1 MNGNMLI
8 SGACLMAGLLATVPV
23 RAQQHHTEKEMLAS
37 AYTLYLDGDYARAGR
52 IYAELLSL
60 KPDNVTYNYYYGVCV
75 LESGSDREEAIPHL
89 ETAAADGQVPSNVH
103 YYLAKAYHQQY
114 RFDEAIGQYGW
125 LMDHENRIFLE
136 DKRVAGQLEA
146 CRRALE
152 TDFLATGTG
161 VTGHEEVNAGD
172 FGRTAPFLRAGGHFL
187 TMTERVAQKKNISR
201 FGQLIYVDG
210 DGRWMTYS
218 GPGKKG
224 QSEIFLARRK
234 SRDSWFEPVMVR
246 FDGDPAM
253 DKVCPTVADNG
264 TTLYFSSDGHTAIGG
279 LDIFMSRFNSSTHSW
294 STPERLPAPVNTPS
308 DDYYYLP
315 LPEPAMAVFC
325 SDRESAAGQTGV
337 FTVRSGMPD
346 AMALPVAAKAEETTP
361 EEEVPEPST
370 SVPDNTGMADAYPLP
385 PDDANGS
392 ASPAEPAESAHA
404 LASSEPVKAT
414 AADSKEQ
421 QQAADPAEEAGT
433 PAVTRPEKNKVPS
446 APAAPENRVMARNAA
461 GERDGNLRLR
471 AVGTATHEQEN
482 NREIPEPWTVTD
494 AMANASTSVAAAQE
508 MKIPE
513 PVARQEEEV
522 PDDFPADAG
531 GEKQPATASSGTD
544 LAAAE
549 PLSMEG
555 FFYSIDEPK
564 VSGAQIVVEKDGMPV
579 AHCQTDP
586 YPSGGAYSLSL
597 PSAGSYLLKVTK
609 TGGPELIGRFSVDDA
624 EGTVCRQLVTY
635 KDSLEQAYLAVLGC
649 GEEPHAAVR
658 YAVQVGAFKTRTETE
673 IKAAFAGKGIDG
685 VTMLNKNDFRV
696 FVTGLCDDFYSALK
710 TRQVLIEKGVPDAFV
725 VAISDTGFIPLD
737 EAVLASR

>member
-8 SGACLMAGLLATVPV
+8 SGACLMAGLLAAVPAG
-23 RAQQHHTEKEMLAS
+23 AQQHHTEKEMLAS
-37 AYTLYLDGDYARAGR
+37 AYTLYLDGDYAKAGR

-103 YYLAKAYHQQY
+103 YYLARAYHQQY
-114 RFDEAIGQYGW
+114 RFDEAIGQYSW

-146 CRRALE
+146 CRRARE
-152 TDFLATGTG
+152 TDFLATGTS

-187 TMTERVAQKKNISR
+187 TMTERVAQKKNMSR

-234 SRDSWFEPVMVR
+234 SRDSWFEPVQVR
-246 FDGDPAM
+246 FDGDPVM

-279 LDIFMSRFNSSTHSW
+279 LDVFMSRYNSSTHSW
-294 STPERLPAPVNTPS
+294 SSPELFPAPVNTPS

-325 SDRESAAGQTGV
+325 SDRESATGQTGV
-337 FTVRSGMPD
+337 YTVRSGMPD
-346 AMALPVAAKAEETTP
+346 AMALPVAAQAEETTP
-361 EEEVPEPST
+361 EETDTQVASAVRDHAT
-370 SVPDNTGMADAYPLP
+370 ADAYPLP
-385 PDDANGS
+385 PDDADRFISSENT
-392 ASPAEPAESAHA
+392 ESKQA
-404 LASSEPVKAT
+404 LASSEPVNAT
-414 AADSKEQ
+414 AADSKEGREGTEPSNKTEGAL
-421 QQAADPAEEAGT
+421 AANRDAPVPVPVEA
-433 PAVTRPEKNKVPS
+433 
-446 APAAPENRVMARNAA
+446 ENRTLARNTA
-461 GERDGNLRLR
+461 GAQDGNSQYR
-471 AVGTATHEQEN
+471 AVGTVTHEKESNQ
-482 NREIPEPWTVTD
+482 EIPEPWTVAVALAD
-494 AMANASTSVAAAQE
+494 ASTPVTAAQGI
-508 MKIPE
+508 KIPE

-522 PDDFPADAG
+522 PDDFLADAG
-531 GEKQPATASSGTD
+531 GENEKKTASAGPD
-544 LAAAE
+544 LSSAE

-564 VSGAQIVVEKDGMPV
+564 VSGAQIVIEKDGLPV

-597 PSAGSYLLKVTK
+597 PSSGSYLLKVTK
-609 TGGPELIGRFSVDDA
+609 TGGPELIGRFSVDGA

-635 KDSLEQAYLAVLGC
+635 KDSLEQACLAVLGC
-649 GEEPHAAVR
+649 GDEPHAAVR
-658 YAVQVGAFKTRTETE
+658 YAVQVGAFKTRTEAE
-673 IKAAFAGKGIDG
+673 VKAAFAGKGIDG
-685 VTMLNKNDFRV
+685 VTMLNKSDFRV

-710 TRQVLIEKGVPDAFV
+710 TRQALIEKGVPDAFI